1 MRKSI
6 KNVSKTLVCIVVLVL
21 ILSLSACGNNGNNVE
36 TKTLYEQGL
45 EIVQLMVE
53 MTRTEEYVDLLLTGS
68 SDIKSVIQNIGE
80 GDYTAPKAV
89 YAISADDENFIT
101 MFMTMAGLDNL
112 DNVSDELKSFIT
124 QKAIGSLMTQINGM
138 SGVENLAA
146 SSVCTVGK
154 TFVNENVNENVIYL
168 YTYDNAAPVAVTFIV
183 GEDHAISANGVF
195 VMYEGFSCGSA
206 DEIKSFSF
214 FRGTTVEVTEVL
226 PEK

>member
-1 MRKSI
+1 MKKTI
-6 KNVSKTLVCIVVLVL
+6 KIVSKTLVCIVVLVL
-21 ILSLSACGNNGNNVE
+21 VISLSACGNNGSNTE
-36 TKTLYEQGL
+36 SKSLYEQGL
-45 EIVQLMVE
+45 EIIQIMVE
-53 MTRTEEYVDLLLTGS
+53 MTRTEGYVDLLTGS
-68 SDIKSVIQNIGE
+68 NEIKSVIQNIGE
-80 GDYTAPKAV
+80 GDYTTPKAV
-89 YAISADDENFIT
+89 YAISADDENYIT

-112 DNVSDELKSFIT
+112 DNVSDKLKSFIT

-154 TFVNENVNENVIYL
+154 TFVNEDADENVIYL
-168 YTYDNAAPVAVTFIV
+168 YTYENAAPVAVTFIV
-183 GEDHAISANGVF
+183 GEEHAVSANGVF

>member
-1 MRKSI
+1 MKKSI
-6 KNVSKTLVCIVVLVL
+6 KIVLKTLVCIVIIVLV
-21 ILSLSACGNNGNNVE
+21 ISLSACGNNGSNVE

-53 MTRTEEYVDLLLTGS
+53 MTRTEGYVDLLTGS
-68 SDIKSVIQNIGE
+68 NEIKSVIQNIGE
-80 GDYTAPKAV
+80 GDYTTPKAV
-89 YAISADDENFIT
+89 YAISATDENFIT
-101 MFMTMAGLDNL
+101 MFMTMAGLNNL

-124 QKAIGSLMTQINGM
+124 QKAIGSLMTQVNGM

-183 GEDHAISANGVF
+183 GEDHAISASGVF
-195 VMYEGFSCGSA
+195 VLYDGFSCGSA